1 MEITTGIGGATTR
14 STRTRLSTL
23 LIAFALMAGSLLL
36 IQQQAD
42 AAPAS
47 AAAAAVV
54 ALPGVDAAQ
63 FGGDIGELIRSIV
76 CPILLAVR
84 NAFADGPFGGFV
96 TQILNQFLVAFG
108 CAPSG

>member
-1 MEITTGIGGATTR
+1 METASGIFGG
-14 STRTRLSTL
+14 SVRTRLSTL
-23 LIAFALMAGSLLL
+23 LVAFALVAGSLLL

-47 AAAAAVV
+47 AAAAVV

-63 FGGDIGELIRSIV
+63 IGDIGDLIRSIV

-84 NAFADGPFGGFV
+84 NAFDDGPFGGFV
-96 TQILNQFLVAFG
+96 TPILNQFLVFFG